1 MPQDKGHQNDC
12 SGVVMDC
19 EKQLSLVIYKED
31 TSKQKPL
38 SQLKTMVSQDIN
50 DFSFS
55 AVTLVQDDASTL
67 EEAMLVRAHKYFGKD
82 IMTTRR

>member
-1 MPQDKGHQNDC
+1 
-12 SGVVMDC
+12 MDC

-38 SQLKTMVSQDIN
+38 SRLKTMVSQDIN

-55 AVTLVQDDASTL
+55 TVTLVLDDTSTL
-67 EEAMLVRAHKYFGKD
+67 EKAMPVHAHKYSSKYM
-82 IMTTRR
+82 IATRK